1 VLRPPSST
9 GVNRAEDGAL
19 SSYGKKMIAI
29 FGGTAAYHLNLS
41 DFATVIETLEV
52 NTDFGPASW
61 VRLMTEAQVE
71 VLFLSRHGAGK
82 LARSAAFVNHRAHI
96 ASALELGA
104 TGIISWNGVGAI
116 NPKLTVGDLVVPD
129 DLLDETRARPLPKDE
144 FTRSVH
150 PSSFILHPFNSP
162 LRSALLAAAPNA
174 HPGGT
179 YVCTEGPR
187 LETPAEIAAF
197 AKLGA
202 DIVGMTLVPE
212 VWLAA
217 DAGLPYASLCAITNM
232 AAGLSHLNPARD
244 FGPAVG
250 AKCLRVCL
258 SVAKV
263 MAQPRFA

>member
-1 VLRPPSST
+1 
-9 GVNRAEDGAL
+9 
-19 SSYGKKMIAI
+19 MIAI

-41 DFATVIETLEV
+41 EFAQVIETLEI
-52 NTDFGPASW
+52 NTTFGPASF
-61 VRLMTEAQVE
+61 VRLRTEQDVE

-82 LARSAAFVNHRAHI
+82 LARSAAFVNHRAHL
-96 ASALELGA
+96 AAALELGA
-104 TGIISWNGVGAI
+104 TGILSWNGVGAI

-129 DLLDETRARPLPKDE
+129 DLLDETRARTKDE
-144 FTRSVH
+144 GGRMKDEKNLPPSTFH
-150 PSSFILHPFNSP
+150 FPPSSFILHPFNSA

-174 HPGGT
+174 HPSST

-217 DAGLPYASLCAITNM
+217 EAGLPYASLCAITNM
-232 AAGLSHLNPARD
+232 AAGLAHLNPARD
-244 FGPAVG
+244 FSPGVG
-250 AKCLRVCL
+250 AKCLRACL
-258 SVAKV
+258 NAVVSIS
-263 MAQPRFA
+263 QPV